1 METINL
7 SGFTTIF
14 MVYFLENTCQFLKC
28 VCWPPTTEAELLHAC
43 RQTITKHSPSPNFSL
58 LCEDDGY

>member
-28 VCWPPTTEAELLHAC
+28 VCWPPTTEAELLHAW
-43 RQTITKHSPSPNFSL
+43 RQTIT
-58 LCEDDGY
+58 